1 MPLSPLE
8 SRLRYEFRNA
18 ELLRQALTHRSH
30 SASHNERLEFLGD
43 SVLNCAVAALLF
55 QRFGKL
61 DEGDLS
67 RVRANLVKQQSLYEI
82 AQALNIS
89 EGLRLGEGELR
100 SGGFRR
106 PSILADAFE
115 AILGAV
121 FLDGGFEAAQ
131 TVIKR
136 LYVPILD
143 HIDPRT
149 LGKDSKTL
157 LQEYLQ
163 GHKIALP
170 TYTVVATHGAAHNQQ
185 FEVEC
190 TVPKLDIKV
199 SGSGASR
206 RAAEQAAAKKALEEV
221 MALTPAMEVKAK
233 RSRGAR
239 AAKQHEPEIV
249 PGVKGVQAALDL
261 RTPERSSKSDKERAV
276 RAEAEKV
283 ARGEAKAPSQSEAAE
298 RMAPAPALAPAM
310 MRAAHVEHKPA
321 TRPPDAAAKSDA
333 AVKGEAVAKNEGAE
347 KTEAPPSQKTEG
359 AVKAELVVKTEGESK
374 AEALP
379 SQKVEGSAR
388 SAPAGRADGQSKTE
402 ALPSQKAEDAAR
414 AEPVGRADGESKTEA
429 LPSQKAEDAARAE
442 PAGRADGESK
452 TEALPSQKAEDA
464 ARAEPAGRAD
474 GQSNTEALLSQKA
487 EDAARAEPA
496 GRADGQSNTEAP
508 PSPKAEGAARAEP
521 VAPTEGQ
528 SKADAPPP
536 QKAAASGKGEPAK
549 TDSQTKHETSIAP
562 ATPALG
568 TPGTAG
574 GEAELV
580 SDVADAARPHAT
592 DPDHP

>member
-1 MPLSPLE
+1 MPSSPLE

-30 SASHNERLEFLGD
+30 SSTHNERLEFLGD

-106 PSILADAFE
+106 PSILADTLE
-115 AILGAV
+115 AVLGAV

-149 LGKDSKTL
+149 LGKDAKTL

-190 TVPKLDIKV
+190 TVPKLDVKV

-206 RAAEQAAAKKALEEV
+206 RAAEQAAAKKALDEV
-221 MALTPAMEVKAK
+221 LAAAPAVVGKSK
-233 RSRGAR
+233 RSKGAR
-239 AAKQHEPEIV
+239 AAKNVELEIV
-249 PGVKGVQAALDL
+249 PGVTGVQTALDL
-261 RTPERSSKSDKERAV
+261 RSPDRKSERGAAK
-276 RAEAEKV
+276 
-283 ARGEAKAPSQSEAAE
+283 GEPRVTSGTEPAAE
-298 RMAPAPALAPAM
+298 RSALAAVVAAAPLAVI
-310 MRAAHVEHKPA
+310 RAAHVEYSAPERADKGERLEKADRAEKFEKSDRAAAQPADKSAEKSAGDKPA
-321 TRPPDAAAKSDA
+321 DKLDARLAEARPVEPKPADPKTANASSADLKPAEPKPIDTKAESAVRGVDKPSRSREPASDA
-333 AVKGEAVAKNEGAE
+333 V
-347 KTEAPPSQKTEG
+347 S
-359 AVKAELVVKTEGESK
+359 
-374 AEALP
+374 
-379 SQKVEGSAR
+379 
-388 SAPAGRADGQSKTE
+388 PAT
-402 ALPSQKAEDAAR
+402 
-414 AEPVGRADGESKTEA
+414 
-429 LPSQKAEDAARAE
+429 
-442 PAGRADGESK
+442 
-452 TEALPSQKAEDA
+452 
-464 ARAEPAGRAD
+464 
-474 GQSNTEALLSQKA
+474 NTA
-487 EDAARAEPA
+487 
-496 GRADGQSNTEAP
+496 
-508 PSPKAEGAARAEP
+508 
-521 VAPTEGQ
+521 APTEN
-528 SKADAPPP
+528 
-536 QKAAASGKGEPAK
+536 EP
-549 TDSQTKHETSIAP
+549 
-562 ATPALG
+562 G
-568 TPGTAG
+568 
-574 GEAELV
+574 
-580 SDVADAARPHAT
+580 VADAVQTRVADAGH
-592 DPDHP
+592 

>member
-30 SASHNERLEFLGD
+30 SATHNERLEFLGD

-106 PSILADAFE
+106 PSILADTLE
-115 AILGAV
+115 AILGAI
-121 FLDGGFEAAQ
+121 FLDGGFDAAQ

-190 TVPKLDIKV
+190 TVPKLDVKV

-206 RAAEQAAAKKALEEV
+206 RAAEQAAAKKALDEV
-221 MALTPAMEVKAK
+221 MAAAPAVVAKPK
-233 RSRGAR
+233 RSKGAR
-239 AAKQHEPEIV
+239 AAKPDPEIV
-249 PGVKGVQAALDL
+249 PGVTGVQAALDL
-261 RTPERSSKSDKERAV
+261 RAPDRKTERY
-276 RAEAEKV
+276 
-283 ARGEAKAPSQSEAAE
+283 ARGEKATVTEALAE
-298 RMAPAPALAPAM
+298 RPASFAVPAAPLAVI
-310 MRAAHVEHKPA
+310 RAAHVEYSNVAVAEKDKA
-321 TRPPDAAAKSDA
+321 EKADRPERADRSDKLDRLEKNERPERAGEKSELLPRSLDKTAEKTVDKAADKSADKPDAAARSVDKPA
-333 AVKGEAVAKNEGAE
+333 ASRTREL
-347 KTEAPPSQKTEG
+347 APDTP
-359 AVKAELVVKTEGESK
+359 APAEL
-374 AEALP
+374 
-379 SQKVEGSAR
+379 
-388 SAPAGRADGQSKTE
+388 
-402 ALPSQKAEDAAR
+402 
-414 AEPVGRADGESKTEA
+414 EPG
-429 LPSQKAEDAARAE
+429 
-442 PAGRADGESK
+442 
-452 TEALPSQKAEDA
+452 
-464 ARAEPAGRAD
+464 
-474 GQSNTEALLSQKA
+474 
-487 EDAARAEPA
+487 
-496 GRADGQSNTEAP
+496 
-508 PSPKAEGAARAEP
+508 
-521 VAPTEGQ
+521 
-528 SKADAPPP
+528 
-536 QKAAASGKGEPAK
+536 
-549 TDSQTKHETSIAP
+549 
-562 ATPALG
+562 
-568 TPGTAG
+568 
-574 GEAELV
+574 
-580 SDVADAARPHAT
+580 VADAVQTRVADAGH
-592 DPDHP
+592 

>member
-1 MPLSPLE
+1 M
-8 SRLRYEFRNA
+8 RYEFRNA

-43 SVLNCAVAALLF
+43 SVLNCAVAALLY

-89 EGLRLGEGELR
+89 DSLRLGEGELR

-115 AILGAV
+115 AILGAI
-121 FLDGGFEAAQ
+121 FIDGGFDAAQ

-190 TVPKLDIKV
+190 TVPKLEVKV

-221 MALTPAMEVKAK
+221 MAVQPALEGKSK

-239 AAKQHEPEIV
+239 AAKHGEPEVV

-261 RTPERSSKSDKERAV
+261 RTPERRADKAA
-276 RAEAEKV
+276 RAEA
-283 ARGEAKAPSQSEAAE
+283 AKAAAPEAGE
-298 RMAPAPALAPAM
+298 RAAAVPPAM
-310 MRAAHVEHKPA
+310 IRAAHVEHKTPGRAQEVNAKGEVPA
-321 TRPPDAAAKSDA
+321 QADAAAIAQKHDGPSVGGQAQAKAEPGA
-333 AVKGEAVAKNEGAE
+333 AKADVAK
-347 KTEAPPSQKTEG
+347 
-359 AVKAELVVKTEGESK
+359 
-374 AEALP
+374 
-379 SQKVEGSAR
+379 
-388 SAPAGRADGQSKTE
+388 ADT
-402 ALPSQKAEDAAR
+402 
-414 AEPVGRADGESKTEA
+414 
-429 LPSQKAEDAARAE
+429 
-442 PAGRADGESK
+442 
-452 TEALPSQKAEDA
+452 
-464 ARAEPAGRAD
+464 
-474 GQSNTEALLSQKA
+474 QSNSSESRR
-487 EDAARAEPA
+487 D
-496 GRADGQSNTEAP
+496 
-508 PSPKAEGAARAEP
+508 
-521 VAPTEGQ
+521 
-528 SKADAPPP
+528 
-536 QKAAASGKGEPAK
+536 
-549 TDSQTKHETSIAP
+549 
-562 ATPALG
+562 
-568 TPGTAG
+568 

-580 SDVADAARPHAT
+580 SDLAGAVRPRAPE
-592 DPDHP
+592 PDHS

>member
-30 SASHNERLEFLGD
+30 SSTHNERLEFLGD

-106 PSILADAFE
+106 PSILADTLE
-115 AILGAV
+115 AVLGAI
-121 FLDGGFEAAQ
+121 FLDGGFDAAQ

-149 LGKDSKTL
+149 LGKDAKTL

-190 TVPKLDIKV
+190 TVPKLDVKV

-206 RAAEQAAAKKALEEV
+206 RAAEQAAAKKALDEV
-221 MALTPAMEVKAK
+221 MAAAPAVVAKPK
-233 RSRGAR
+233 RSKGAR
-239 AAKQHEPEIV
+239 AAKNAELEIV
-249 PGVKGVQAALDL
+249 PGVTGVQTALDL
-261 RTPERSSKSDKERAV
+261 RTPDRKQDRGT
-276 RAEAEKV
+276 
-283 ARGEAKAPSQSEAAE
+283 ARGEGRTVAASEASAEKLATEKSGAEKTVAE
-298 RMAPAPALAPAM
+298 RAAPAVAGAPLAVI
-310 MRAAHVEHKPA
+310 RAAHVEYSAQDKAERADKADRAEKADRPLLHVGDKVADKPVDKPA
-321 TRPPDAAAKSDA
+321 DKTPDLKS
-333 AVKGEAVAKNEGAE
+333 EAVSTPARAADRPRSREAAPGAL
-347 KTEAPPSQKTEG
+347 APGVT
-359 AVKAELVVKTEGESK
+359 ATA
-374 AEALP
+374 
-379 SQKVEGSAR
+379 
-388 SAPAGRADGQSKTE
+388 APA
-402 ALPSQKAEDAAR
+402 
-414 AEPVGRADGESKTEA
+414 
-429 LPSQKAEDAARAE
+429 
-442 PAGRADGESK
+442 
-452 TEALPSQKAEDA
+452 
-464 ARAEPAGRAD
+464 
-474 GQSNTEALLSQKA
+474 
-487 EDAARAEPA
+487 
-496 GRADGQSNTEAP
+496 
-508 PSPKAEGAARAEP
+508 
-521 VAPTEGQ
+521 
-528 SKADAPPP
+528 
-536 QKAAASGKGEPAK
+536 
-549 TDSQTKHETSIAP
+549 AP
-562 ATPALG
+562 APAEHE
-568 TPGTAG
+568 PG
-574 GEAELV
+574 
-580 SDVADAARPHAT
+580 VADAVQTRVADAGH
-592 DPDHP
+592 

>member
-1 MPLSPLE
+1 MPLTPLE

-43 SVLNCAVAALLF
+43 SVLNCAVAALLY

-89 EGLRLGEGELR
+89 DSLRLGEGELR

-115 AILGAV
+115 AILGAIFV
-121 FLDGGFEAAQ
+121 DGGFDAAQ

-190 TVPKLDIKV
+190 TVPKLEVKV

-206 RAAEQAAAKKALEEV
+206 RAAEQAAAKKALDEV
-221 MALTPAMEVKAK
+221 MTLQPALETKSK

-239 AAKQHEPEIV
+239 SAKVGEPEVV
-249 PGVKGVQAALDL
+249 PGVKGIQAALDL
-261 RTPERSSKSDKERAV
+261 RAPERKG
-276 RAEAEKV
+276 EKDRSAS
-283 ARGEAKAPSQSEAAE
+283 ARGEVVKPNAVTESGERAANV
-298 RMAPAPALAPAM
+298 PPAM
-310 MRAAHVEHKPA
+310 IRAAHVEHKAASKPDTQAKPEALA
-321 TRPPDAAAKSDA
+321 TGAEAHSDA
-333 AVKGEAVAKNEGAE
+333 K
-347 KTEAPPSQKTEG
+347 
-359 AVKAELVVKTEGESK
+359 
-374 AEALP
+374 
-379 SQKVEGSAR
+379 
-388 SAPAGRADGQSKTE
+388 
-402 ALPSQKAEDAAR
+402 
-414 AEPVGRADGESKTEA
+414 
-429 LPSQKAEDAARAE
+429 
-442 PAGRADGESK
+442 
-452 TEALPSQKAEDA
+452 
-464 ARAEPAGRAD
+464 
-474 GQSNTEALLSQKA
+474 
-487 EDAARAEPA
+487 
-496 GRADGQSNTEAP
+496 
-508 PSPKAEGAARAEP
+508 
-521 VAPTEGQ
+521 
-528 SKADAPPP
+528 
-536 QKAAASGKGEPAK
+536 ASG
-549 TDSQTKHETSIAP
+549 Q
-562 ATPALG
+562 
-568 TPGTAG
+568 G

-580 SDVADAARPHAT
+580 SDLAGASRPRAPEPGHS
-592 DPDHP
+592 

>member
-30 SASHNERLEFLGD
+30 SSTHNERLEFLGD

-82 AQALNIS
+82 AQALSIS

-106 PSILADAFE
+106 PSILADTLE
-115 AILGAV
+115 AVLGAV

-149 LGKDSKTL
+149 LGKDAKTL

-190 TVPKLDIKV
+190 TVPKLDVKV

-206 RAAEQAAAKKALEEV
+206 RAAEQAAAKKALDEV
-221 MALTPAMEVKAK
+221 MAAAPAVVAKPK
-233 RSRGAR
+233 RSKGAR
-239 AAKQHEPEIV
+239 AAKNAEPEIV
-249 PGVKGVQAALDL
+249 PGVTGVQAALDL
-261 RTPERSSKSDKERAV
+261 RSPDRKNERGAG
-276 RAEAEKV
+276 
-283 ARGEAKAPSQSEAAE
+283 RGESRAAAAAEPAAE
-298 RMAPAPALAPAM
+298 RPALTAAAAPLAVI
-310 MRAAHVEHKPA
+310 RAAHVEYSGQDKIERA
-321 TRPPDAAAKSDA
+321 DK
-333 AVKGEAVAKNEGAE
+333 AE
-347 KTEAPPSQKTEG
+347 KTATHPGDKS
-359 AVKAELVVKTEGESK
+359 ADKAAEKLDAKAADAK
-374 AEALP
+374 PAEA
-379 SQKVEGSAR
+379 KSAEAKPEAKPEAAAVR
-388 SAPAGRADGQSKTE
+388 SVDKHRGRE
-402 ALPSQKAEDAAR
+402 ATP
-414 AEPVGRADGESKTEA
+414 
-429 LPSQKAEDAARAE
+429 
-442 PAGRADGESK
+442 
-452 TEALPSQKAEDA
+452 
-464 ARAEPAGRAD
+464 
-474 GQSNTEALLSQKA
+474 
-487 EDAARAEPA
+487 
-496 GRADGQSNTEAP
+496 
-508 PSPKAEGAARAEP
+508 GAAVP
-521 VAPTEGQ
+521 VPSAAAPTEH
-528 SKADAPPP
+528 
-536 QKAAASGKGEPAK
+536 EP
-549 TDSQTKHETSIAP
+549 
-562 ATPALG
+562 G
-568 TPGTAG
+568 
-574 GEAELV
+574 
-580 SDVADAARPHAT
+580 VADAVQTRVADAGH
-592 DPDHP
+592 